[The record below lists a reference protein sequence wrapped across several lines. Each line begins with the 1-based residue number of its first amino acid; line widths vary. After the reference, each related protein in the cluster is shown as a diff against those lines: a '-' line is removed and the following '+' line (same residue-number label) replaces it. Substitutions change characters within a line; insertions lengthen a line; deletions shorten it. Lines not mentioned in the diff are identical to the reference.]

1 MSENL
6 SEAALNFIQQ
16 FDKAIESKDGK
27 LLGDLLFDAE
37 MDDMQ
42 DEIDLDWYTA
52 TCSNLMEWDI
62 K

>member
-52 TCSNLMEWDI
+52 TCSNLME
-62 K
+62 